1 MLGSVDPEVGVA
13 EPAGPGGPAPA
24 PAAARPLR
32 RDAERNRQAILRAA
46 AEVIG
51 ERGLEA
57 SLDDVARRAGVGIGT
72 VYRRFPCKEALTE
85 ALFAERLDALVAIA
99 EQSLAGPDPGAG
111 LHRYL
116 EGAAELL
123 VADRGLRQI
132 LMFAPFGH
140 DQACHAREKL
150 QPVVGRLIERA
161 QAAGMVRADLRAS
174 DIPPIMLMLA
184 AAADYA
190 RPVRPNGWRRYLRL
204 LADSLAPSRSEP
216 TALPEPALTLDELR
230 LAMQA
235 RRSRWRG

>member
-1 MLGSVDPEVGVA
+1 MDLEVAAA
-13 EPAGPGGPAPA
+13 EPDGPGGPAPA
-24 PAAARPLR
+24 PVTARPLR

-85 ALFAERLDALVAIA
+85 ALFAERLEALTAIA
-99 EQSLAGPDPGAG
+99 EQSLADPDPGAG
-111 LHRYL
+111 LYRYL
-116 EGAAELL
+116 EDAAELL

-132 LMFAPFGH
+132 LMFAPIGH
-140 DQACHAREKL
+140 DQACQARERL
-150 QPVVGRLIERA
+150 QPLVGRLIEHA
-161 QAAGMVRADLRAS
+161 QAARTVRGDLRAS

-190 RPVRPNGWRRYLRL
+190 RPVRRDAWRRYLRL

-216 TALPEPALTLDELR
+216 TALPEPALTPDELQ

-235 RRSRWRG
+235 QRSHCRG